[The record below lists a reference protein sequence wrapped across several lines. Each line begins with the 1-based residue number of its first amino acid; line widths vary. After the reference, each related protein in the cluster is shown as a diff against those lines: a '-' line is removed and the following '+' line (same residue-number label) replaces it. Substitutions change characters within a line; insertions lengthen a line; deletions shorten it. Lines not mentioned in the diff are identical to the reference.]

1 MNLTG
6 FFALEEDVMKMQ
18 AYGQTIA
25 APRPV
30 LTPRPRTIFYW
41 AVTAPILLET
51 AVGAE
56 WDLARIPLVRE
67 IFAHLG
73 YPLYLLTI
81 LGIAKVLAVIGLI
94 NPRARSVKEWAYAG
108 VFFVYAGA
116 ASSHYA
122 IGEGGEQFWTPLGF
136 AALTLV
142 SYTLWRGSRQDA
154 NTRA

>member
-1 MNLTG
+1 MT
-6 FFALEEDVMKMQ
+6 MQ
-18 AYGQTIA
+18 ATGQTIA

-30 LTPRPRTIFYW
+30 TMPPLRTLIYW
-41 AVTAPILLET
+41 AVSAPVLLET

-56 WDLARIPLVRE
+56 WDLARIPFVRE

-81 LGIAKVLAVIGLI
+81 LGIAKVLAVIGLVT
-94 NPRARSVKEWAYAG
+94 PRVRRLKEWAYAG

-116 ASSHYA
+116 ACSHYA
-122 IGEGGEQFWTPLGF
+122 IGDGADKIGMPLAF

-142 SYTLWRGSRQDA
+142 SSALWGRSRHDA
-154 NTRA
+154 NARS

>member
-1 MNLTG
+1 MNL
-6 FFALEEDVMKMQ
+6 Q
-18 AYGQTIA
+18 ATEQTIV

-30 LTPRPRTIFYW
+30 TMPRPRTIIYW
-41 AVTAPILLET
+41 VVSAPVLLET

-56 WDLARIPLVRE
+56 WDLGRIPFVRE

-81 LGIAKVLAVIGLI
+81 LGVAKVLAVIGLVT
-94 NPRARSVKEWAYAG
+94 PRFGRVKEWAYAG

-116 ASSHYA
+116 ACSHYA
-122 IGEGGEQFWTPLGF
+122 IGDGADKIGMPLAF

-142 SYTLWRGSRQDA
+142 SSALWRGLRDHA
-154 NTRA
+154 NTHS

>member
-1 MNLTG
+1 MNMHATG
-6 FFALEEDVMKMQ
+6 QM
-18 AYGQTIA
+18 IA
-25 APRPV
+25 ASRRVTMPR
-30 LTPRPRTIFYW
+30 LRTIIYS
-41 AVTAPILLET
+41 AVSAPVLLET

-56 WDLARIPLVRE
+56 WDLARIQYVRE

-81 LGIAKVLAVIGLI
+81 LGIAKVLAVIGLVT
-94 NPRARSVKEWAYAG
+94 PRARRVKEWAYAG

-122 IGEGGEQFWTPLGF
+122 VGDHADRIGPPLAF

-142 SYTLWRGSRQDA
+142 SSALWEGSRHDA
-154 NTRA
+154 NPHQVRE

>member
-1 MNLTG
+1 
-6 FFALEEDVMKMQ
+6 MKMP
-18 AYGQTIA
+18 ASGQTIA
-25 APRPV
+25 APRPIPM
-30 LTPRPRTIFYW
+30 PRLRTVIYW

-51 AVGAE
+51 AVGAQ
-56 WDLARIPLVRE
+56 WDLARNPFVRE

-81 LGIAKVLAVIGLI
+81 LGIAKVLAVIGLV